1 MNTKNLLPLLF
12 AAVVFTTGCT
22 KTETCYDVPFVN
34 VYGETGFRYGPDDN
48 PSTDAIEGQR
58 FESLKAQNQYRT
70 FIWPQARDAM
80 LGWEVHA
87 KITNKHKHNERKR

>member
-22 KTETCYDVPFVN
+22 KSETCYDVPFVHL
-34 VYGETGFRYGPDDN
+34 YGETGFRYGPDDN

-58 FESLKAQNQYRT
+58 FESLESANQYRA
-70 FIWPQARDAM
+70 FLSASGADAM
-80 LGWEVHA
+80 LGWE
-87 KITNKHKHNERKR
+87 TFCEDNL

>member
-12 AAVVFTTGCT
+12 TAVVFTTGCT
-22 KTETCYDVPFVN
+22 KPETCYDVPFVN

-58 FESLKAQNQYRT
+58 FESLESANQHCA
-70 FIWPQARDAM
+70 FLVAAGQDAM
-80 LGWEVHA
+80 LGWEPYCED
-87 KITNKHKHNERKR
+87 NL

>member
-22 KTETCYDVPFVN
+22 KSETCYDVPFVN

-58 FESLKAQNQYRT
+58 FESLDVAEQYRR
-70 FIWPQARDAM
+70 FLVAAGEDAM
-80 LGWEVHA
+80 LGWETYCEDN
-87 KITNKHKHNERKR
+87 I